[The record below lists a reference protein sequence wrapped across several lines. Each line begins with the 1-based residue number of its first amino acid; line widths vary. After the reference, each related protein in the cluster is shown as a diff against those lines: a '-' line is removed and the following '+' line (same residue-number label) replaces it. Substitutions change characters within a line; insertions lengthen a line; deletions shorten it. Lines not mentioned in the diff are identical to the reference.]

1 MITFIKKFFKSK
13 DNSVVWLKVPTNLTT
28 QADRD
33 RLMEATMNKLERIIY
48 KSF

>member
-1 MITFIKKFFKSK
+1 MIMYIKKLFKRENK
-13 DNSVVWLKVPTNLTT
+13 RVVWLKVPTNLTA